1 MDFDFELLR
10 AGFSEQGTIFVR
22 LVDDTADLATLTAL
36 GDWDCAVLI
45 GHVNTAVEAL
55 WRWQGEVPNGA
66 PEIDAA
72 GWWDLV
78 DAGTNDSFSNR
89 YAAKRS
95 HDELREL
102 IRSSVTRATDMLAT
116 TPPEQTLVAPGGLAW
131 TRFDQGLATRIVEL
145 TVHGLDLGA
154 ATGSKTPM
162 SPSAL
167 AVVGSI
173 LDERIIGTR
182 PSDIDDDA
190 RWVAAATGRTPH
202 PDPILPVLS

>member
-1 MDFDFELLR
+1 MSSCLR
-10 AGFSEQGTIFVR
+10 QGSVA
-22 LVDDTADLATLTAL
+22 LVLPVTSSTTSTLTAL

-55 WRWQGEVPNGA
+55 WRWQGEAPNGA
-66 PEIDAA
+66 PEIDGV

-78 DAGTNDSFSNR
+78 DAGTNDAFSKR

-102 IRSSVTRATDMLAT
+102 IRSSVRRATDMLPT

-131 TRFDQGLATRIVEL
+131 TRFDQALATRILEL
-145 TVHGLDLGA
+145 TVHGLDLGE
-154 ATGSKTPM
+154 ATKSTTAM
-162 SPSAL
+162 SPRAL

-173 LDERIIGTR
+173 LDHRIIGTR
-182 PSDIDDDA
+182 PSDIDHDA

-202 PDPILPVLS
+202 PDPRLPVLS

>member
-10 AGFSEQGTIFVR
+10 AAFSEQGTIFVR
-22 LVDDTADLATLTAL
+22 LVDDTSDLATLTAL

-45 GHVNTAVEAL
+45 GHVNTAVEVL
-55 WRWQGEVPNGA
+55 WRWKGEAPNGA
-66 PEIDAA
+66 PEIDAV
-72 GWWDLV
+72 GWWDVV
-78 DAGTNDSFSNR
+78 DAGTNDSFSKR

-102 IRSSVTRATDMLAT
+102 IRSSVERATDMLPSTA
-116 TPPEQTLVAPGGLAW
+116 PEQPLVAPGGLAW
-131 TRFDQGLATRIVEL
+131 TRFDHGLATRIVEL
-145 TVHGLDLGA
+145 TVHGLDLAA
-154 ATGSKTPM
+154 ATRSTTAM

-173 LDERIIGTR
+173 LDQRLIGTR

-190 RWVAAATGRTPH
+190 RWVAAATGRTSH
-202 PDPILPVLS
+202 RDPRLPVLS